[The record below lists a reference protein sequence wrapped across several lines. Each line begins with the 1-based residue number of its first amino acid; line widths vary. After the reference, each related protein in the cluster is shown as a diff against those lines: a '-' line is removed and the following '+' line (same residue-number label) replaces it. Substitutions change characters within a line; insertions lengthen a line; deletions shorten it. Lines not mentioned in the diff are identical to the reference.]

1 MLKDKVILVTGAGRG
16 IGRAT
21 ARLVAQN
28 GAKVVINYRR
38 SAEEAEA
45 LVKEILAEG
54 GEATA
59 IQGDVA
65 IEADVK
71 VIFRE
76 IRERYGRLD
85 VLVNNAGIMRTGLLM
100 MTPLT
105 DFDEV
110 VAINCRGPFLC
121 MQQAAKMMMR
131 QKSGRIINIASI
143 VGVRG
148 NPGQIV
154 YSASKAF
161 VIGMTTSAAKEL
173 GRFGIT
179 VNAIAPGL
187 IDTDLTVDLKEEVRT
202 DLIGRV
208 ALGRIGTPEDV
219 ARAVLFL
226 ASPLGDYISGQVLG
240 VDGCQVI

>member
-21 ARLVAQN
+21 ARLVAQH
-28 GAKVVINYRR
+28 GAKVVVNYRK

-45 LVKEILAEG
+45 LVNEILAEG
-54 GEATA
+54 GEAVA
-59 IQGDVA
+59 IRGDVA
-65 IEADVK
+65 VEADVK
-71 VIFRE
+71 ALFRE
-76 IRERYGRLD
+76 VRERYGRLD

-187 IDTDLTVDLKEEVRT
+187 IDTDLTVDLKEDVRA

-240 VDGCQVI
+240 VDGCQVM

>member
-1 MLKDKVILVTGAGRG
+1 MLKNKVVLVTGAGRG

-21 ARLVAQN
+21 ALLAARN
-28 GAKVVINYRR
+28 GAKVVVNYRR
-38 SAEEAEA
+38 SGEEAEA
-45 LVKEILAEG
+45 LVEQVLAEG
-54 GEATA
+54 GEA
-59 IQGDVA
+59 VA
-65 IEADVK
+65 IHGDIAVEADVK
-71 VIFRE
+71 ALFRE
-76 IRERYGRLD
+76 VRERYGRLD

-100 MTPLT
+100 MTPLS

-110 VAINCRGPFLC
+110 VAINCRGAFLC
-121 MQQAAKMMMR
+121 MRQAAKMMMR

-161 VIGMTTSAAKEL
+161 VIGMTISAAKEL

-187 IDTDLTVDLKEEVRT
+187 IDTDLTVDLKEEVRA
-202 DLIGRV
+202 DQIGRV

-226 ASPLGDYISGQVLG
+226 ASPLGDYVSGQVLG
-240 VDGCQVI
+240 VDGCQVM

>member
-110 VAINCRGPFLC
+110 VSINCRGPFLC

-161 VIGMTTSAAKEL
+161 LIGMTTSAAKEL

-208 ALGRIGTPEDV
+208 ALGRIGMPEDV